1 MNPQSTPSYLKINR
15 SMPPGII
22 IPELVYEDLDK
33 AVAWLSQAFGFKE
46 RLHFR
51 YHRCQ
56 LVLGDA
62 SFIAKTNPDLT
73 EPPNNHLNRMQPHP
87 KKTDHSVMVRIEDV
101 DQHFEQ
107 AVKFGAKVISPPTD
121 YPYGERQ
128 YSVEDIGGHIWT
140 FTQSIADVDLSEW
153 SGKLPDT
160 PEDVK

>member
-1 MNPQSTPSYLKINR
+1 MNPQSNPSYLNINR

-22 IPELVYEDLDK
+22 IPELVYEDLDQV
-33 AVAWLSQAFGFKE
+33 VAWLCQAFGFEE

-51 YHRCQ
+51 NHRCQ
-56 LVLGDA
+56 LVLGEA
-62 SFIAKTNPDLT
+62 SFIAKTNPALT
-73 EPPNNHLNRMQPHP
+73 ESPNDNLDRMQPRP

-101 DQHFEQ
+101 DQHFEH
-107 AVKFGAKVISPPTD
+107 AVKSGAKVISPPTN

-153 SGKLPDT
+153 GGKLPDT
-160 PEDVK
+160 HEDVK